1 VAREGRRR
9 TPNPAAMDA
18 SDTVLACVYRGRVA
32 CCATSL
38 LPPPRPPPWPVL
50 ALAGS
55 GKHKRSPLPVIEVCR
70 LRPSS
75 PLQPICLSVRSL
87 LARRHASVSLA
98 RTCHPKSTRP
108 GAELRG
114 HRQALSLSLS
124 LSHSLSSPWNP
135 SSSPMP
141 SSHGPFQRSPDA
153 YAVPAYDAMYAAAIL
168 YACVVRR

>member
-1 VAREGRRR
+1 MPATRCSPASTAAESPVA
-9 TPNPAAMDA
+9 PPP
-18 SDTVLACVYRGRVA
+18 CF
-32 CCATSL
+32 L
-38 LPPPRPPPWPVL
+38 LPGLPPGLCWPSL
-50 ALAGS
+50 AAASTSDL
-55 GKHKRSPLPVIEVCR
+55 RSPSSRYAVCVR
-70 LRPSS
+70 LHHYNH
-75 PLQPICLSVRSL
+75 LSVRSL

-114 HRQALSLSLS
+114 HRQALTLSLS
-124 LSHSLSSPWNP
+124 LSHSLSSPWPP